1 MSCTQFEKTKNMAQT
16 QTTEDTTQDRPPLF
30 STELYARGDT
40 RTRIQQH
47 IGEQLNKYLLK
58 GAGYLLTTIL
68 GGIIVVVWNLKS
80 DISEV
85 KGKISTPDKYL
96 ETIDSRLNKFEAEN
110 NELQSKN
117 YQLEIQKMKLEI
129 ELKNDK
135 K

>member
-1 MSCTQFEKTKNMAQT
+1 MAETQI
-16 QTTEDTTQDRPPLF
+16 TEDTAQDRPPLF
-30 STELYARGDT
+30 STEEYTRGD
-40 RTRIQQH
+40 TRIQQH
-47 IGEQLNKYLLK
+47 VGEQLNKYLLK

-68 GGIIVVVWNLKS
+68 GGLIVVVWNLKS

-96 ETIDSRLNKFEAEN
+96 ETIDSRLNKFETEN

-129 ELKNDK
+129 ELKNK
-135 K
+135 KK